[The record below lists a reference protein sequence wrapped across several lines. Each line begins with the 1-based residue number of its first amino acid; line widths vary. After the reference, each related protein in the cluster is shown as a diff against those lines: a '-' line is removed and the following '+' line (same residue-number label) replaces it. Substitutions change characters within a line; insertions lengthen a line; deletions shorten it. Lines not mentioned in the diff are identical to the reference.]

1 MTTITHNNITI
12 IITRI
17 NGKFFKIDRIT
28 ARKKIT
34 AYAHTKKEI
43 DKKIKLFLQP
53 IDKIREITEL
63 EI

>member
-34 AYAHTKKEI
+34 TYAHTKKEI

-53 IDKIREITEL
+53 IDKTREITEL